1 MELTFIVVTKN
12 DIVATQ
18 KIKYETNISTNP
30 DDFFKNLDGYLH
42 KYIFEFQRNNSNLL
56 KSLTITDTDG
66 NIIREINVLED

>member
-12 DIVATQ
+12 YIVATQ

-30 DDFFKNLDGYLH
+30 NDFFKNLDGYLH

-66 NIIREINVLED
+66 NIIREINVLEN

>member
-30 DDFFKNLDGYLH
+30 NDFFKNLDGYLH
-42 KYIFEFQRNNSNLL
+42 KYIFDFQKNNSNLL

-66 NIIREINVLED
+66 NIIREINVLEN

>member
-30 DDFFKNLDGYLH
+30 NDFFKNLDGYLH
-42 KYIFEFQRNNSNLL
+42 KYVFDFQKNNSNSL
-56 KSLTITDTDG
+56 KSLMVIDTND

>member
-30 DDFFKNLDGYLH
+30 NDFFKNLDGYLH

>member
-30 DDFFKNLDGYLH
+30 NDFFKNLDGYLH
-42 KYIFEFQRNNSNLL
+42 KYIFDFQKNNSNLL